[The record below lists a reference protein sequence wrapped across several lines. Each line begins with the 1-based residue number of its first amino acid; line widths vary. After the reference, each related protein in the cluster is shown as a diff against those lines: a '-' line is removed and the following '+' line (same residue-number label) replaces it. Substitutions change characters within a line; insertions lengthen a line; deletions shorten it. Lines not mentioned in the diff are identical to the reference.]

1 MTLSLIMKAA
11 TLGGVALAGA
21 ATADAGE
28 WRLNPNLCP
37 DLIEDRIDRSVTT
50 GARDI
55 REDVRDARRVNCP
68 ASAWYYV
75 PGPRERV
82 RANIR
87 YTGPRVVFAGRRG
100 FYTYSPRRRAYRPVR
115 VNIRF

>member
-1 MTLSLIMKAA
+1 MTLSLLTKAA
-11 TLGGVALAGA
+11 ALGGIALAA
-21 ATADAGE
+21 SATADAGE

-37 DLIEDRIDRSVTT
+37 DLIEDRIDRSVTYN
-50 GARDI
+50 ARDL

-87 YTGPRVVFAGRRG
+87 YTGPRFVYVGRR
-100 FYTYSPRRRAYRPVR
+100 TYYAPRRRALRPVR